1 MFSDRLIKIAKIL
14 NAKKFYYYVKLN
26 NQITFQNAY
35 SYPIYT
41 TIKNNDDS
49 YTLFKINN
57 FNKILDNYYQS
68 NERKENLIS
77 IINKD
82 FDLNVNINLIN
93 NKDLL
98 IKELEHH
105 KKDFAI
111 NLSNINFKRLN
122 KLRDNL
128 YIESKKNYN
137 TKQLATELN
146 KKIELSFKDFEL
158 YFNTNVEFNN
168 ENINGFQKYDYHK
181 WEIIANIKRINIDDI
196 TNILN
201 EIEHKIGNK
210 FNFLCYGRIEF
221 VKNLTGVAAD
231 YDENQD
237 SIRVSMK
244 YSKEEI
250 INYLIHELGHR
261 LYDKFLNEEVK
272 ERIKSRYNF
281 TKNKK
286 LKAGDVLTLSNNK
299 KYIFIKYY
307 RNKLLCKS
315 ILDNQKYYIEF
326 KYIIKINNINFI
338 NVPTVYSLTNEEEF
352 FAELFS
358 HYITNK
364 LDKNLKDW
372 LNKIL

>member
-1 MFSDRLIKIAKIL
+1 
-14 NAKKFYYYVKLN
+14 
-26 NQITFQNAY
+26 
-35 SYPIYT
+35 
-41 TIKNNDDS
+41 
-49 YTLFKINN
+49 
-57 FNKILDNYYQS
+57 
-68 NERKENLIS
+68 
-77 IINKD
+77 
-82 FDLNVNINLIN
+82 
-93 NKDLL
+93 
-98 IKELEHH
+98 
-105 KKDFAI
+105 
-111 NLSNINFKRLN
+111 
-122 KLRDNL
+122 
-128 YIESKKNYN
+128 
-137 TKQLATELN
+137 
-146 KKIELSFKDFEL
+146 
-158 YFNTNVEFNN
+158 
-168 ENINGFQKYDYHK
+168 
-181 WEIIANIKRINIDDI
+181 
-196 TNILN
+196 
-201 EIEHKIGNK
+201 
-210 FNFLCYGRIEF
+210 
-221 VKNLTGVAAD
+221 
-231 YDENQD
+231 
-237 SIRVSMK
+237 MK

-358 HYITNK
+358 NYITNK